1 MPEAVNALAE
11 RIAAVLALD
20 PSAPALE
27 FERRWRTWGDLAAT
41 VRAGLPV
48 ELRPHLLTAARRGGE
63 LVLTVDS
70 AAWAARVRYAGTR
83 LKERLAAA
91 GQPAVGKL
99 RVRVRGR

>member
-1 MPEAVNALAE
+1 MTDPLKSLSASLPSGVRKLE
-11 RIAAVLALD
+11 RQAQAAD
-20 PSAPALE
+20 
-27 FERRWRTWGDLAAT
+27 DLAAT

-70 AAWAARVRYAGTR
+70 AAWAARVRYAGTQ

-99 RVRVRGR
+99 RIRVRGR

>member
-1 MPEAVNALAE
+1 MTDSLKPLSASL
-11 RIAAVLALD
+11 
-20 PSAPALE
+20 PSAVRKLE
-27 FERRWRTWGDLAAT
+27 RQARAAGDLAAT

-48 ELRPHLLTAARRGGE
+48 ELRPHLLTAARRGDE

-83 LKERLAAA
+83 LKEWLAAA

-99 RVRVRGR
+99 RVRVRGRE